1 MILQRSILTDWSFF
15 LPICLFSCNK
25 VTKKCEKLNV
35 KFQDHVKVQVCIP
48 MAKASGTAVIYFE
61 KVLAKLFA
69 CTMKMRFATE
79 S

>member
-1 MILQRSILTDWSFF
+1 M
-15 LPICLFSCNK
+15 
-25 VTKKCEKLNV
+25 TKKCEKLNV
-35 KFQDHVKVQVCIP
+35 KFQDHVKVQVSIP
-48 MAKASGTAVIYFE
+48 MVKASGTAVIYFE

>member
-1 MILQRSILTDWSFF
+1 M
-15 LPICLFSCNK
+15 
-25 VTKKCEKLNV
+25 TKKCEQLNV
-35 KFQDHVKVQVCIP
+35 KFQEHVKVQACIP
-48 MAKASGTAVIYFE
+48 TAKASGSAVIYFE